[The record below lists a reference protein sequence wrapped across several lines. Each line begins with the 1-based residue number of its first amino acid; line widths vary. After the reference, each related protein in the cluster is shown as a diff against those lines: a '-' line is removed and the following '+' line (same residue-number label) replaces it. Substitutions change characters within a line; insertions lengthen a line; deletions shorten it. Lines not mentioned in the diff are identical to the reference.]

1 MLDVCANAQSA
12 NGVLAAIKKSK
23 SKVRFGETPKPTRES
38 RVLPDPKS
46 ARRCAPLISD
56 V

>member
-1 MLDVCANAQSA
+1 VLDGFARAQSA

-23 SKVRFGETPKPTRES
+23 SKVRFGETPKPTGEPP
-38 RVLPDPKS
+38 VLPDPKT
-46 ARRCAPLISD
+46 ARHCAPLISD